1 MYFRPLGSITI
12 HKDVLFLVTL
22 HFDWTR
28 VMFRL
33 RKIQLWKN
41 YAFREKDI
49 RIRSKILLNVK
60 FVYEFIDSKFI
71 VLLPSLKIGGCHISL
86 FRNITKSPFVWSF
99 SDLSALYKFNHMNWM
114 YVFQFHS
121 ATIYWIIKRFK
132 LDTS

>member
-86 FRNITKSPFVWSF
+86 FRNITKSPFV
-99 SDLSALYKFNHMNWM
+99 
-114 YVFQFHS
+114 
-121 ATIYWIIKRFK
+121 
-132 LDTS
+132 